1 MLLSCE
7 LLLEIN
13 NNSERSAA
21 FSDESVTI
29 YFFQGALLM
38 IDQNT
43 EKYGD
48 VWGYYEGSRPTV
60 VISNVEMM
68 KEIYIKQF
76 SKFYSRKVK

>member
-1 MLLSCE
+1 
-7 LLLEIN
+7 
-13 NNSERSAA
+13 
-21 FSDESVTI
+21 
-29 YFFQGALLM
+29 M

-60 VISNVEMM
+60 VISDVEMM